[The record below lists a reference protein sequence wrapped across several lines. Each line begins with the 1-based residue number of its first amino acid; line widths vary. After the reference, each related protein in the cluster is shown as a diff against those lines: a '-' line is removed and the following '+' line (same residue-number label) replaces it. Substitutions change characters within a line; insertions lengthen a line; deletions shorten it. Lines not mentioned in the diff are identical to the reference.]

1 MLSPY
6 PTGKPK
12 SIASLCIAVRFK
24 SRNYTNFTQVRK
36 LSSLL
41 STSAYL
47 RVITRS
53 KAVNP
58 THIFFTRFPPLG
70 EGIYFRP
77 IGLHKRCF
85 ALAKRKKFYVTLS
98 GINFFAMLE
107 KGNPMP
113 VFSAQDQNGNIIS
126 SRDLIGKKTV
136 VYFYPKANT
145 PGCTA
150 EACSLRDNYEK
161 FLALGYNVI
170 GISKDSVKAQKNFSD
185 KYTLPFPLLSDT
197 DALIIKAFGAWGEKK
212 LYGKV
217 YEGILRKTFIF
228 DEKGILVDVI
238 DKVNTK
244 NHAEQI
250 LG

>member
-1 MLSPY
+1 MLAVGTVAPAFTL
-6 PTGKPK
+6 PDKEGNN
-12 SIASLCIAVRFK
+12 ISL
-24 SRNYTNFTQVRK
+24 SD
-36 LSSLL
+36 
-41 STSAYL
+41 
-47 RVITRS
+47 
-53 KAVNP
+53 
-58 THIFFTRFPPLG
+58 
-70 EGIYFRP
+70 
-77 IGLHKRCF
+77 F
-85 ALAKRKKFYVTLS
+85 A
-98 GINFFAMLE
+98 
-107 KGNPMP
+107 
-113 VFSAQDQNGNIIS
+113 
-126 SRDLIGKKTV
+126 GKKV
-136 VYFYPKANT
+136 VLYFYPKDST
-145 PGCTA
+145 PGCTRQA
-150 EACSLRDNYEK
+150 QAFRDAFEK
-161 FLALGYNVI
+161 FVAAGAVII

>member
-1 MLSPY
+1 
-6 PTGKPK
+6 
-12 SIASLCIAVRFK
+12 
-24 SRNYTNFTQVRK
+24 
-36 LSSLL
+36 
-41 STSAYL
+41 
-47 RVITRS
+47 
-53 KAVNP
+53 
-58 THIFFTRFPPLG
+58 
-70 EGIYFRP
+70 
-77 IGLHKRCF
+77 
-85 ALAKRKKFYVTLS
+85 
-98 GINFFAMLE
+98 MLE
-107 KGNPMP
+107 IGNRMP
-113 VFSAQDQNGNIIS
+113 DFSAADQNGNIVKS
-126 SRDLIGKKTV
+126 ADLIGKKTV

-150 EACSLRDNYEK
+150 EACSLRGNYER

-185 KYTLPFPLLSDT
+185 KYALPFPLLADT

-212 LYGKV
+212 LYGKT

-228 DEKGILVDVI
+228 NENGILEEII

>member
-1 MLSPY
+1 
-6 PTGKPK
+6 
-12 SIASLCIAVRFK
+12 
-24 SRNYTNFTQVRK
+24 
-36 LSSLL
+36 
-41 STSAYL
+41 
-47 RVITRS
+47 
-53 KAVNP
+53 
-58 THIFFTRFPPLG
+58 
-70 EGIYFRP
+70 
-77 IGLHKRCF
+77 
-85 ALAKRKKFYVTLS
+85 
-98 GINFFAMLE
+98 MLE
-107 KGNPMP
+107 IGNRMP
-113 VFSAQDQNGNIIS
+113 DFSAADQNGNIVKTA
-126 SRDLIGKKTV
+126 DLIGKKTV

-150 EACSLRDNYEK
+150 EACSLRDNYER

-185 KYTLPFPLLSDT
+185 KYALPFPLLADT

-212 LYGKV
+212 LYGKT

-228 DEKGILVDVI
+228 NENGILEEII

>member
-1 MLSPY
+1 
-6 PTGKPK
+6 
-12 SIASLCIAVRFK
+12 
-24 SRNYTNFTQVRK
+24 
-36 LSSLL
+36 
-41 STSAYL
+41 
-47 RVITRS
+47 
-53 KAVNP
+53 
-58 THIFFTRFPPLG
+58 
-70 EGIYFRP
+70 
-77 IGLHKRCF
+77 
-85 ALAKRKKFYVTLS
+85 
-98 GINFFAMLE
+98 MLE

-197 DALIIKAFGAWGEKK
+197 DALIIKAFGAWGEKTMCGRK
-212 LYGKV
+212 CMGT
-217 YEGILRKTFIF
+217 LRTTWLINENGEVEKIFTPKEIKTKI
-228 DEKGILVDVI
+228 
-238 DKVNTK
+238 
-244 NHAEQI
+244 HAEQI
-250 LG
+250 LEYISEKGC

>member
-1 MLSPY
+1 
-6 PTGKPK
+6 
-12 SIASLCIAVRFK
+12 
-24 SRNYTNFTQVRK
+24 
-36 LSSLL
+36 
-41 STSAYL
+41 
-47 RVITRS
+47 
-53 KAVNP
+53 
-58 THIFFTRFPPLG
+58 
-70 EGIYFRP
+70 
-77 IGLHKRCF
+77 
-85 ALAKRKKFYVTLS
+85 
-98 GINFFAMLE
+98 MLE
-107 KGNPMP
+107 IGNRMP
-113 VFSAQDQNGNIIS
+113 DFSAADQNGNIVKS
-126 SRDLIGKKTV
+126 AELIGKKTV

-150 EACSLRDNYEK
+150 EACSLRDNYER

-185 KYTLPFPLLSDT
+185 KYALPFPLLTDT

-212 LYGKV
+212 LYGKT

-228 DEKGILVDVI
+228 NENGILEEII

>member
-1 MLSPY
+1 
-6 PTGKPK
+6 
-12 SIASLCIAVRFK
+12 
-24 SRNYTNFTQVRK
+24 
-36 LSSLL
+36 
-41 STSAYL
+41 
-47 RVITRS
+47 
-53 KAVNP
+53 
-58 THIFFTRFPPLG
+58 
-70 EGIYFRP
+70 
-77 IGLHKRCF
+77 
-85 ALAKRKKFYVTLS
+85 
-98 GINFFAMLE
+98 MLE
-107 KGNPMP
+107 IGNRMP
-113 VFSAQDQNGNIIS
+113 DFSAADQNGNIVKS
-126 SRDLIGKKTV
+126 ADLIGKKTV

-150 EACSLRDNYEK
+150 EACSMRDNYER

-185 KYTLPFPLLSDT
+185 KYALPFPLLADT

-212 LYGKV
+212 LYGKT

-228 DEKGILVDVI
+228 NENGILEEII

>member
-1 MLSPY
+1 
-6 PTGKPK
+6 
-12 SIASLCIAVRFK
+12 
-24 SRNYTNFTQVRK
+24 
-36 LSSLL
+36 
-41 STSAYL
+41 
-47 RVITRS
+47 
-53 KAVNP
+53 
-58 THIFFTRFPPLG
+58 
-70 EGIYFRP
+70 
-77 IGLHKRCF
+77 
-85 ALAKRKKFYVTLS
+85 
-98 GINFFAMLE
+98 MLE
-107 KGNPMP
+107 IGNRMP
-113 VFSAQDQNGNIIS
+113 DFSAADQNGNIVKS
-126 SRDLIGKKTV
+126 ADLIGKKTV

-150 EACSLRDNYEK
+150 EACSLRDNYER

-185 KYTLPFPLLSDT
+185 KYALPFPLIADT

-212 LYGKV
+212 LYGKT

-228 DEKGILVDVI
+228 NENGILEEII

>member
-1 MLSPY
+1 
-6 PTGKPK
+6 
-12 SIASLCIAVRFK
+12 
-24 SRNYTNFTQVRK
+24 
-36 LSSLL
+36 
-41 STSAYL
+41 
-47 RVITRS
+47 
-53 KAVNP
+53 
-58 THIFFTRFPPLG
+58 
-70 EGIYFRP
+70 
-77 IGLHKRCF
+77 
-85 ALAKRKKFYVTLS
+85 
-98 GINFFAMLE
+98 MLE
-107 KGNPMP
+107 IGNRMP
-113 VFSAQDQNGNIIS
+113 DFSAADQNGNIVKS
-126 SRDLIGKKTV
+126 ADLIGKKTV

-150 EACSLRDNYEK
+150 EACSLRDNYER

-185 KYTLPFPLLSDT
+185 KYALPFPLLADT

-212 LYGKV
+212 LYGKT

-228 DEKGILVDVI
+228 NENGILEGII